1 MISVFNK
8 SSRLRWIIVF
18 SVILFAAFFN
28 FQCGKKTGETDQP
41 KYASLDPTNKYVGM
55 NTCKDCHSDIYETY
69 IQTGMGKSFDLASV
83 TKSSAEFGNHAPV
96 YDHHLDFWYYPYWEN
111 DSLRIMEYRL
121 DGKDTIHK
129 RIETITYIVG
139 SGQHTNS
146 HIINTNGYLNQAP
159 LTFYTQKGKWD
170 LPPGYENG
178 GNTRFNRLIGLEC
191 MSCHNSYPVFE
202 PGSENKYHF
211 VDNGISC
218 ERCHGPG
225 GKHVAEK
232 KAGKLIDTSKEID
245 YSIVNPAK
253 LPIDRQL
260 DVCQRCHIQGNAV
273 LNDGKS
279 FFDFKPGMKLSD
291 VMNVFMPVYKGSE
304 KEHIMAS
311 HVERMKLSKCYTE
324 SVKRAE
330 KQAGN
335 DLRPYKNAL
344 TCVTCHNPH
353 VSVRQ
358 TGSDSFNKSCQGCH
372 SKGGDPLCSE
382 KTETLK
388 LNSNNCV
395 SCHMPA
401 SGATDIPHVSVHDHL
416 IRIPLTEEE
425 TEKIRQFVGIN
436 CINNPE
442 VDQITRGK
450 AFIAYYERFGF
461 SKEALD
467 SARRYIPGKT
477 KADIIQNFR
486 HLIHLEFVSK
496 NYSAV
501 VKYANA
507 VAGVSDSLRKKSFDN
522 LDAWTAYRIGASYLE
537 TGNPVLGEKF
547 YAISYKLAPDYPE
560 FANKYA
566 SLLLTS
572 GKIEQARK
580 ILENSVKEYPKFPAT
595 LSNLGYLLL
604 MQDGDTAAARQ
615 YYDRALSLDP
625 DYGQGVVNKAG
636 LLMATGKKKE
646 AVALLKRFQKRNSG
660 FQAANDL
667 LARIESLN

>member
-1 MISVFNK
+1 MNK
-8 SSRLRWIIVF
+8 SSVLKWMITC
-18 SVILFAAFFN
+18 SVILFAALFN
-28 FQCGKKTGETDQP
+28 LQCNTPDSEAENQKF
-41 KYASLDPTNKYVGM
+41 ASLDPTNAYVGM
-55 NTCKDCHSDIYETY
+55 NTCRDCHSDIYDTY
-69 IQTGMGKSFDLASV
+69 IHTGMGKSFDLASI
-83 TKSSAEFGNHAPV
+83 TKSSANFSKHSPV

-121 DGKDTIHK
+121 DGTDTIHK

-178 GNTRFNRLIGLEC
+178 GNTRFSRLIGLEC

-225 GKHVAEK
+225 AKHVAEK
-232 KAGKLIDTSKEID
+232 KAGKLVDISKETD

-253 LPIDRQL
+253 LPIDLQL

-324 SVKRAE
+324 SIKRAE
-330 KQAGN
+330 QQSGN

-353 VSVRQ
+353 ISVKQ
-358 TGSDSFNKSCQGCH
+358 TGTESFNKSCQGCH
-372 SKGGDPLCSE
+372 SKSKDPLCSE
-382 KTETLK
+382 KPEALK
-388 LNSNNCV
+388 LKSNDCV

-401 SGATDIPHVSVHDHL
+401 SGATDIPHVSVHDHF

-425 TEKIRQFVGIN
+425 TEKIREFVGIN
-436 CINNPE
+436 CINNPD
-442 VDQITRGK
+442 VDMITRGK
-450 AFIAYYERFGF
+450 AFIAYYEKFGF

-467 SARRYIPGKT
+467 SARKYIPGNT
-477 KADIIQNFR
+477 KVEIGKNFR

-496 NYSAV
+496 NYQTV
-501 VKYANA
+501 TKYAGS
-507 VAGVSDSLRKKSFDN
+507 VPSISDSLKKQSFDN

-537 TGNPVLGEKF
+537 TGDQKNCEKF
-547 YAISYKLAPDYPE
+547 YAISYRLAPDYPE

-566 SLLLTS
+566 IALLTS
-572 GKIEQARK
+572 GKTSEARK
-580 ILENSVKEYPKFPAT
+580 ILETSVREYPKFPAT
-595 LSNLGYLLL
+595 LSNLGYIVLT
-604 MQDGDTAAARQ
+604 QDGDTVLARQ
-615 YYDRALSLDP
+615 YYDQAIALDP
-625 DYGQGVVNKAG
+625 DYEQAVINKAG
-636 LLMATGKKKE
+636 LFMATGKKKE
-646 AVALLKRFQKRNSG
+646 AVTLLKRFLKKNPE
-660 FQAANDL
+660 FQPAHEL
-667 LARIESLN
+667 LARIETLN

>member
-1 MISVFNK
+1 MISVK
-8 SSRLRWIIVF
+8 KRSSGWRWIITL
-18 SVILFAAFFN
+18 SVMCFAALFN
-28 FQCGKKTGETDQP
+28 LRCGENKSDEEMP
-41 KYASLDPTNKYVGM
+41 KYASLDPSNSYVGM

-69 IQTGMGKSFDLASV
+69 IETGMGKSFDLASV
-83 TKSSAEFGNHAPV
+83 AKSSADFSKHSPV
-96 YDHHLDFWYYPYWEN
+96 YDHHLDYWYFPYWEN

-139 SGQHTNS
+139 SGNHTNS

-159 LTFYTQKGKWD
+159 LTFYTQKGMWD

-225 GKHVAEK
+225 EKHVTEK
-232 KAGKLIDTSKEID
+232 RAGKLFDTSKEID

-311 HVERMKLSKCYTE
+311 HVERMKLSKCYTV
-324 SVKRAE
+324 SIKRAE
-330 KQAGN
+330 QHAGN

-353 VSVRQ
+353 VSVKQ
-358 TGSDSFNKSCQGCH
+358 TGPENFNKSCQGCH
-372 SKGGDPLCSE
+372 SKTKDPVCSE
-382 KTETLK
+382 KPEILK
-388 LNSNNCV
+388 LNSFNCV

-401 SGATDIPHVSVHDHL
+401 SGATDIPHVSVHDHF

-425 TEKIRQFVGIN
+425 TEKIREFVGIN
-436 CINNPE
+436 CINNPD
-442 VDQITRGK
+442 VDQVTRGK
-450 AFIAYYERFGF
+450 AFIAYYEKFGF
-461 SKEALD
+461 TIDALD
-467 SARRYIPGKT
+467 SARKYIPGKT
-477 KADIIQNFR
+477 KLEIGKNFR

-496 NYSAV
+496 NYRAV
-501 VKYANA
+501 VSYAKS
-507 VAGVSDSLRKKSFDN
+507 VPSITDSLRRKSFDN
-522 LDAWTAYRIGASYLE
+522 TDAWTAYRIGASFLE
-537 TGNPVLGEKF
+537 LGDQASCEK
-547 YAISYKLAPDYPE
+547 YYSISYKLAPDYPE

-566 SLLLTS
+566 ISLLTS
-572 GKIEQARK
+572 GKSAEARK
-580 ILENSVKEYPKFPAT
+580 ILEKSVKDYPKFPAT
-595 LSNLGYLLL
+595 LSNLGYIVLTL
-604 MQDGDTAAARQ
+604 DGDTVMARQ
-615 YYDRALSLDP
+615 YYDKALSLDP

-636 LLMATGKKKE
+636 LLMATGKKNE
-646 AVALLKRFQKRNSG
+646 AVALLKRFLKKNYN

-667 LARIESLN
+667 LARIEALK